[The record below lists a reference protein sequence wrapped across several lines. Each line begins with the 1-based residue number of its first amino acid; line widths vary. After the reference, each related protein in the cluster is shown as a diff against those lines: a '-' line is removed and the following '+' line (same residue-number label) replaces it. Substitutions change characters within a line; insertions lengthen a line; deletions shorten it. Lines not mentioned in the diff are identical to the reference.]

1 MPRYDRYEKL
11 RREISASVVR
21 GQITARWN
29 ADGSKFEYSF
39 GGKTYLYDVSAKKG
53 EEGALPASGR
63 TPGQTRR
70 SPERGRQF
78 DTVFDADRKLK
89 ATYRG
94 GNVFLSQADGKDE
107 RPVTTEG
114 DLTKRVKFGTASW
127 VYGEE
132 LGVRE
137 AMWFSPDARY
147 LAYYG
152 FDETPVRDFYL
163 AYDQSKIYT
172 TLDQEAYPKAG
183 TANPIVSLHV
193 HDLTTRRSIRV
204 DAASGEASL
213 AEYVYGVRWSPK
225 GDELLF
231 HRTNRKQNR
240 MQLCAASPRTGAIRV
255 ILEEAHL
262 ESWVD
267 NSPEIHWLEDR
278 RRFLW
283 ASERNGFKNYYL
295 YDLSG
300 KLLNAVTQNEFDA
313 DRIVGVDEKRGEVY
327 YLARSGD
334 TPYLAQLHRVGLNG
348 KGDRRLT
355 DPKLS
360 HSVDLAPGF
369 ETFLDVEQRRHIA
382 PRTVLRDRNG
392 KQLAVVVESDL
403 TKFDQLG
410 LKKSET
416 VKYLAADGKTECWG
430 DLQFPSDFDPTKK
443 YPLVVSVYGGPDSG
457 GAPERFE
464 TPDPI
469 TEFGFILASFDG
481 RGTNGRGKA
490 FKAAV
495 YGKLGVVEIDDQ
507 AAGVK
512 SLKDRPYID
521 LARVGIHGT
530 SYGGYATIMAL
541 LRHPD
546 VFHVG
551 GASSSVTD
559 WRHYDTI
566 YTERYMGLPT
576 AEDNLK
582 GYDEGSAMT
591 HVANLKGRL
600 HLYFGTADNN
610 VHPNNTLQLIQA
622 LDRAGKTHEQS
633 VGPDRGHT
641 AMDFRRLW
649 ELMIDGLIL
658 QPLDPLKTAWKAR
671 PKHELGAG

>member
-11 RREISASVVR
+11 RREISGSVVR
-21 GQITARWN
+21 GQVTARWN
-29 ADGSKFEYSF
+29 ADGTQFEYSF
-39 GGKTYLYDVSAKKG
+39 GGKTYLYDVSAKKAM
-53 EEGALPASGR
+53 EGALPPSRRTSGPVRR
-63 TPGQTRR
+63 T
-70 SPERGRQF
+70 PERGRQY
-78 DTVFDADRKLK
+78 DTVFSADGKQK
-89 ATYRG
+89 ATYRN
-94 GNVFLSQADGKDE
+94 GNIFLSQADGKDE
-107 RPVTTEG
+107 RPVTTQG
-114 DLTKRVKFGTASW
+114 DLAKRLKFGVATW

-137 AMWFSPDARY
+137 AMWFSPDAKF

-152 FDETPVRDFYL
+152 FDETPVRDYHL
-163 AYDQSKIYT
+163 AYDQTKIYT

-183 TANPIVSLHV
+183 TPNPMVSLFV
-193 HDLTTRRSIRV
+193 YDIATRETVRV
-204 DAASGEASL
+204 DVAAGDASL
-213 AEYVYGVRWSPK
+213 AEYVYEVRWSPK

-240 MQLCAASPRTGAIRV
+240 MQFCAANPRTGQIRI
-255 ILEEAHL
+255 ILEESSP
-262 ESWVD
+262 ESWVE
-267 NSPEIHWLEDR
+267 NSPEIRWLSDGN
-278 RRFLW
+278 RFLW

-300 KLLNAVTQNEFDA
+300 KLLNTVTRNAFDA
-313 DRIVGVDEKRGEVY
+313 DRIVGIDEKRREVF
-327 YLARSGD
+327 YLARSGE
-334 TPYLAQLHRVGLNG
+334 TPYLAQLHRVGLDG
-348 KGDRRLT
+348 RGDRRLT

-360 HSVDLAPGF
+360 HTVDLAPGCA
-369 ETFLDVEQRRHIA
+369 TFLDVEQRRDIP
-382 PRTVLRDRNG
+382 PRTVLRDRDG
-392 KQLAVVVESDL
+392 RQLAVIVESDL
-403 TKFDQLG
+403 TKFEALG
-410 LKKSET
+410 LKKLET
-416 VKYLAADGKTECWG
+416 IKFLAADGKTECWG

-443 YPLVVSVYGGPDSG
+443 YPLVVSVYGGPESG

-469 TEFGFILASFDG
+469 TEFGFIVARFDG

-490 FKAAV
+490 FKSAV

-512 SLKDRPYID
+512 SLASRPYID
-521 LARVGIHGT
+521 LSRVGIHGT

-559 WRHYDTI
+559 WRNYDTI
-566 YTERYMGLPT
+566 YTERYMGLPS

-582 GYDEGSAMT
+582 GYEEGSAMAY
-591 HVANLKGRL
+591 VANLKGRL

-610 VHPNNTLQLIQA
+610 VHPSNTLQLIQA

-641 AMDFRRLW
+641 MMDFRRLW

-658 QPLDPLKTAWKAR
+658 QPRDALKTAWRAR
-671 PKHELGAG
+671 SGQGTR